1 MKKNIKIVS
10 IVGIFLAVVGLV
22 LEIVAYVLVKKGNQD
37 TLGMLIS
44 GIVICV
50 IGILLYGVPTII
62 YQVKA
67 IKQEKVEN
75 QAKEIEEPV
84 SQEPANGEQVD
95 TEE

>member
-67 IKQEKVEN
+67 IKQEKVDN
-75 QAKEIEEPV
+75 QTKEAEETV
-84 SQEPANGEQVD
+84 EEQVESEPMD
-95 TEE
+95 IEK

>member
-1 MKKNIKIVS
+1 MKKSIKIVS
-10 IVGIFLAVVGLV
+10 ITGIALAVIGLV

-50 IGILLYGVPTII
+50 VGILMYGVPTIM
-62 YQVKA
+62 YQVKS
-67 IKQEKVEN
+67 IKQEKLEEQNAKTEVAVE
-75 QAKEIEEPV
+75 EIVEDGPK
-84 SQEPANGEQVD
+84 D